1 VKLEHLPSIKQP
13 DVSVGRGSKMD
24 LALLSKHAVSHRQAL
39 AFDDWTSSL
48 QTICGR
54 YQPQRFEHQSVVTG
68 HVGVLQAGG
77 IDVAHIAN
85 NLGEVRREA
94 DDIRKDF
101 GENLFLLIQLEG
113 SCGIE
118 QKGRQDVVSPGD
130 CILID
135 STRPSV
141 FHFGGHYSNHISVHL
156 PRQLLFTKTTQSL
169 EVSRR
174 LSSHDPMSVM
184 LGSLV
189 AKLIEVEPQDK
200 RTPHLQQLLF
210 DATRQ
215 AFATQEEID
224 VLPSSASTDGR
235 LEIVQILIDRHL
247 TDEQL
252 TPRWLAEKLG
262 VSLRTLQDDFN
273 GYGTTPTSMI
283 RLRRLHL
290 AKDQLLLHK
299 GQNGKLN
306 IAELA
311 LSSGFNDISYFN
323 RCFREVFHCTPKD
336 MLHEDK
342 H

>member
-1 VKLEHLPSIKQP
+1 
-13 DVSVGRGSKMD
+13 MD
-24 LALLSKHAVSHRQAL
+24 IALLAKHAVSYRQL
-39 AFDDWTSSL
+39 IAFDDWTSQL
-48 QTICGR
+48 QSVCGR
-54 YQPQRFEHQSVVTG
+54 YQPQRHESQTNVTG
-68 HVGVLQAGG
+68 HVGVFQAGG
-77 IDVAHIAN
+77 IGVAHIAN

-94 DDIRKDF
+94 EDIRKDF

-118 QKGRQDVVSPGD
+118 QKNRQDVISPGD

-141 FHFGGHYSNHISVHL
+141 FHFGGNYSNHISVHL
-156 PRQLLFTKTTQSL
+156 PRQLLFTKTSQKL

-174 LSSHDPMSVM
+174 LAAEDPMSVM

-189 AKLIEVEPQDK
+189 AKLIEVDSHDK

-215 AFATQEEID
+215 AFATQEEIE
-224 VLPSSASTDGR
+224 VLPRTDSAGER

-247 TDEQL
+247 TDESL

-262 VSLRTLQDDFN
+262 VSLRTLQDDFS
-273 GYGTTPTSMI
+273 GYGTTPTSLI

-290 AKDQLLLHK
+290 AKEQLQQHK
-299 GQNGKLN
+299 GQGGKFN

-323 RCFREVFHCTPKD
+323 RSFREVFHCTPKD
-336 MLHEDK
+336 FLHDEK
-342 H
+342 S

>member
-1 VKLEHLPSIKQP
+1 
-13 DVSVGRGSKMD
+13 MD
-24 LALLSKHAVSHRQAL
+24 TALLSKHAASHRQAVQ
-39 AFDDWTSSL
+39 FEDWSSRL
-48 QTICGR
+48 QSICGR
-54 YQPQRFEHQSVVTG
+54 YHPLRHEQQSTVTG
-68 HVGVLQAGG
+68 YVGVMAAGG

-94 DDIRKDF
+94 QDIRRDF

-118 QKGRQDVVSPGD
+118 QKDRRDVITPGD
-130 CILID
+130 CVLID

-141 FHFGGHYSNHISVHL
+141 FHFGGNYSNHISVHL
-156 PRQLLFTKTTQSL
+156 PRQLLFTKSTQSL
-169 EVSRR
+169 EVARR
-174 LSSHDPMSVM
+174 LAAEDPMSVM

-189 AKLIEVEPQDK
+189 AKLVEVEPQDK

-224 VLPSSASTDGR
+224 VLPRSESAGER
-235 LEIVQILIDRHL
+235 VEIVQVLIDRHL
-247 TDEQL
+247 TEENL

-273 GYGTTPTSMI
+273 EFGTTPTSMI

-290 AKDQLLLHK
+290 AKDQLMRHK
-299 GQNGKLN
+299 GQKRK
-306 IAELA
+306 IE
-311 LSSGFNDISYFN
+311 
-323 RCFREVFHCTPKD
+323 HCRIG
-336 MLHEDK
+336 LFIGIQRHFLL
-342 H
+342 

>member
-1 VKLEHLPSIKQP
+1 MEIA
-13 DVSVGRGSKMD
+13 R
-24 LALLSKHAVSHRQAL
+24 LARHAVSHRSQIV
-39 AFDDWTSSL
+39 FDDWTSRL
-48 QTICGR
+48 QTTCGLYHSQQHDR
-54 YQPQRFEHQSVVTG
+54 RDFVTG
-68 HVGVLQAGG
+68 HVGVLRAGG
-77 IDVAHIAN
+77 LDVAHIAN
-85 NLGEVRREA
+85 DLGRVRRDA

-113 SCGIE
+113 TCGIE
-118 QKGRQDVVSPGD
+118 QKDRQDTISPGD
-130 CILID
+130 CVLVD

-156 PRQLLFTKTTQSL
+156 PRQLLFTKATQSL

-174 LSSHDPMSVM
+174 LAAEDPMSVM

-200 RTPHLQQLLF
+200 RAPHLQQLLF

-215 AFATQEEID
+215 AFATQEEIEI
-224 VLPSSASTDGR
+224 LPRTDSAGER

-247 TDEQL
+247 TDENL
-252 TPRWLAEKLG
+252 TARWLAEKLG
-262 VSLRTLQDDFN
+262 VSLRTLQDDFSF
-273 GYGTTPTSMI
+273 YGTTPTSLI

-290 AKDQLLLHK
+290 AKEQLQQHK
-299 GQNGKLN
+299 GQSAKLN
-306 IAELA
+306 IAEVA
-311 LSSGFNDISYFN
+311 LSAGFNDISYFN

-336 MLHEDK
+336 FLNEEK